1 MVSEWIYQNQGDL
14 LWLTLILANLSWY
27 QTYTKSKSY
36 DRNEEVDVPWYRTSE
51 RLPSIFLILSIR
63 SAVLL
68 TIELWIYKGT
78 RRRIIERIRR
88 VIDPFATK
96 PVTSSSEFS
105 LITTTTTTGNGSCCC
120 CVGVKFISFCLVW
133 RKQKK

>member
-14 LWLTLILANLSWY
+14 LWLTLILGNSSRY
-27 QTYTKSKSY
+27 QTYTESKRSY
-36 DRNEEVDVPWYRTSE
+36 DRNEEVDIPWYRTCE

-63 SAVLL
+63 SAILL
-68 TIELWIYKGT
+68 TIELWIYEGA

-96 PVTSSSEFS
+96 PVTSSCKFS
-105 LITTTTTTGNGSCCC
+105 LITSTGNGSCCC
-120 CVGVKFISFCLVW
+120 CIGVKFKSFCLVW